1 MYESFFNLTKKPFDL
16 LPDPDFL
23 FMSSSHKKALS
34 YLDYG
39 IKERVG
45 FILLTGE
52 VGSGKTTII
61 RNLIKKNLTDVVLS
75 KIFNTRVDSEQLIA
89 MINDDFGLSVQN
101 KDKIT
106 MLRDLNTFLIEQFVK
121 GGLPVL
127 IIDEA
132 QNLSQE
138 LLEEIRML
146 SNLETDHAKLLQIIL
161 VGQPELRNTLA
172 SSSLLQLRQRISIN
186 CHIQP
191 LNRLEIEQYILHRLE
206 KAGDRE
212 AVSFSTE
219 SIDII
224 FNYSR
229 GIPRL
234 INIICDFILL
244 AAFAEETRSIDTVL
258 VQDIIGDLD
267 FECHYWGSD
276 SFEGYVTRENYI
288 DQASCAN
295 HSEPVFSALIKDMN
309 VRLEN
314 MGKETES
321 STQKMFK
328 EMADKITY
336 LEESIKS
343 HQENTGT
350 LIQKIFKSEPNA
362 EEARPVEIAVVE
374 DSHQEKPGRLI
385 QKIFTSEEV
394 KDEVKPVELAVDNG
408 SQSIFGIMF
417 GRMFRF

>member
-1 MYESFFNLTKKPFDL
+1 MYEAFFNLTQKPFDL

-61 RNLIKKNLTDVVLS
+61 RNLIKKNLNNVILS
-75 KIFNTRVDSEQLIA
+75 KIFNTRVDSEQLIG
-89 MINDDFGLSVQN
+89 MINDDFGLSIQN

-106 MLRDLNTFLIEQFVK
+106 LLRELNTFLIDQFVK
-121 GGLPVL
+121 GNQAVL

-132 QNLSQE
+132 QNLDQD

-146 SNLETDHAKLLQIIL
+146 SNLETDNAKLLQIIL
-161 VGQPELRNTLA
+161 VGQPELRQTLA
-172 SSSLLQLRQRISIN
+172 SSKLVQLRQRISIN
-186 CHIQP
+186 CHIKP
-191 LNRLEIEQYILHRLE
+191 LSRQEIEQYILHRLE

-212 AVSFSTE
+212 AASFSQETI
-219 SIDII
+219 SIIYT
-224 FNYSR
+224 YSR

-244 AAFAEETRSIDTVL
+244 AAFAEETRTIDAAL

-276 SFEGYVTRENYI
+276 LPDGQIADGKNNEAIRNEPAF
-288 DQASCAN
+288 
-295 HSEPVFSALIKDMN
+295 SEMIKGIND
-309 VRLEN
+309 RLDN
-314 MGKETES
+314 MGKESDTAS
-321 STQKMFK
+321 QKMLQ
-328 EMADKITY
+328 EMAAKIKD
-336 LEESIKS
+336 LEKTV
-343 HQENTGT
+343 Q
-350 LIQKIFKSEPNA
+350 
-362 EEARPVEIAVVE
+362 
-374 DSHQEKPGRLI
+374 SHQEKAGALMQNLYSSRQIPEKE
-385 QKIFTSEEV
+385 Q
-394 KDEVKPVELAVDNG
+394 PVEYPGAENTHSFMG
-408 SQSIFGIMF
+408 NMF

>member
-1 MYESFFNLTKKPFDL
+1 MYEAFFNLTQKPFDL

-23 FMSSSHKKALS
+23 YMSSSHKKALS

-61 RNLIKKNLTDVVLS
+61 RNLIKKNLSNVILS

-89 MINDDFGLSVQN
+89 MINDDFGLSIHN

-106 MLRDLNTFLIEQFVK
+106 LLRDLNTFLIDQFVK
-121 GGLPVL
+121 GNQPVL

-132 QNLSQE
+132 QNLDHD

-146 SNLETDHAKLLQIIL
+146 SNLETDNAKLLQIIL
-161 VGQPELRNTLA
+161 VGQPELRKTLA
-172 SSSLLQLRQRISIN
+172 SATLVQLRQRISIN

-191 LNRLEIEQYILHRLE
+191 LTCTEIEQYILHRLE

-212 AVSFSTE
+212 AACFSQET
-219 SIDII
+219 INII
-224 FNYSR
+224 FTYSR

-244 AAFAEETRSIDTVL
+244 AAFAEETRVIDVAL

-267 FECHYWGSD
+267 FEYHYWGSESLD
-276 SFEGYVTRENYI
+276 GHITGGSAVDATPSAVR
-288 DQASCAN
+288 
-295 HSEPVFSALIKDMN
+295 SEPVFSELIKGIND
-309 VRLEN
+309 RLDN
-314 MGKETES
+314 IGRES
-321 STQKMFK
+321 ESASHKMLQ
-328 EMADKITY
+328 EMAAKITE
-336 LEESIKS
+336 LEKSMKS
-343 HQENTGT
+343 HQESTGT
-350 LIQKIFKSEPNA
+350 LVRNLYKNNQAPEVEKTVEYPC
-362 EEARPVEIAVVE
+362 EENTP
-374 DSHQEKPGRLI
+374 SFMG
-385 QKIFTSEEV
+385 
-394 KDEVKPVELAVDNG
+394 N
-408 SQSIFGIMF
+408 MF

>member
-1 MYESFFNLTKKPFDL
+1 MYEAFFNLKQKPFDL

-23 FMSSSHKKALS
+23 FMSSTHKKVLS

-39 IKERVG
+39 IRERVG

-89 MINDDFGLSVQN
+89 MINDDFGLPVLN

-106 MLRDLNTFLIEQFVK
+106 LLRDLNTFLIDQFVK
-121 GGLPVL
+121 GTQPVL

-132 QNLSQE
+132 QNLNQD

-146 SNLETDHAKLLQIIL
+146 SNLETDNAKLLQIIL
-161 VGQPELRNTLA
+161 VGQPELRKTLA
-172 SSSLLQLRQRISIN
+172 SATLVQLRQRISIN

-191 LNRLEIEQYILHRLE
+191 LSRLEIELYILHRLE

-212 AVSFSTE
+212 AVNFSPET
-219 SIDII
+219 IDII
-224 FNYSR
+224 FTYSR

-244 AAFAEETRSIDTVL
+244 AAFAEETRSIDAAL

-267 FECHYWGSD
+267 FEYHYWGSESLD
-276 SFEGYVTRENYI
+276 GRVTEENNAEA
-288 DQASCAN
+288 ASPAIR
-295 HSEPVFSALIKDMN
+295 SEPVFSELIKGIND
-309 VRLEN
+309 RLEN
-314 MGKETES
+314 LGRES
-321 STQKMFK
+321 ELSTQKMFQ
-328 EMADKITY
+328 EMATKITD
-336 LEESIKS
+336 LEASMKS
-343 HQENTGT
+343 HQDKTGM
-350 LIQKIFKSEPNA
+350 LIQKILKTSS
-362 EEARPVEIAVVE
+362 VIE
-374 DSHQEKPGRLI
+374 DEKPRQLS
-385 QKIFTSEEV
+385 SEE
-394 KDEVKPVELAVDNG
+394 G
-408 SQSIFGIMF
+408 SQSLMGTMF
-417 GRMFRF
+417 GRMFRL

>member
-1 MYESFFNLTKKPFDL
+1 MYESFFNLTQKPFDL

-23 FMSSSHKKALS
+23 FMSSSHKKVLS

-39 IKERVG
+39 IRERVG

-89 MINDDFGLSVQN
+89 MINDDFGLPVLN

-106 MLRDLNTFLIEQFVK
+106 LLRDLNSFLIDQFVK
-121 GGLPVL
+121 GNKPVL

-132 QNLSQE
+132 QNLNHD

-146 SNLETDHAKLLQIIL
+146 SNLETDNAKLLQIIL
-161 VGQPELRNTLA
+161 VGQPELRKTLA
-172 SSSLLQLRQRISIN
+172 SATLVQLRQRISIN

-191 LNRLEIEQYILHRLE
+191 LNRFEIELYILHRLE

-212 AVSFSTE
+212 AASFSKDT
-219 SIDII
+219 IDII
-224 FNYSR
+224 FTYSR

-234 INIICDFILL
+234 INIICDFIML
-244 AAFAEETRSIDTVL
+244 AAFAEETRTIEAAL

-267 FECHYWGSD
+267 FECHYWGSESSD
-276 SFEGYVTRENYI
+276 GHVTRENSI
-288 DQASCAN
+288 KASSPASR
-295 HSEPVFSALIKDMN
+295 SEPVFSELIKGIND
-309 VRLEN
+309 RLEN
-314 MGKETES
+314 LGRES
-321 STQKMFK
+321 ELSNQKMFQ
-328 EMADKITY
+328 EMTAKIAD
-336 LEESIKS
+336 LEKSMKS
-343 HQENTGT
+343 HQEKTGT
-350 LIQKIFKSEPNA
+350 LIKKIFNNNSITE
-362 EEARPVEIAVVE
+362 
-374 DSHQEKPGRLI
+374 SEKPIECSRGEN
-385 QKIFTSEEV
+385 TS
-394 KDEVKPVELAVDNG
+394 PLMGNL
-408 SQSIFGIMF
+408 F